1 MLNDQEREEL
11 FRPICQDM
19 MGCLFDA
26 YSCLKNE
33 NTCEQE
39 WLLKCRANTVL
50 FTLYHIASKR
60 FISADGDVYEMYLVK
75 NSTEEERFKWVKH
88 INGKDSAEKEGPF
101 KDYIDGKCEIN
112 EVFDKISDDFSKGAT
127 EICEEDNRKRNSETA
142 KTYSKI
148 SRIIACLRDYETYSD
163 KKLNEL
169 TIELSEMI
177 NGLNQE
183 SMINRFMIFYC
194 KEIQK
199 AYDHRD
205 IERLDELQKDW
216 RKHRNYVWSKIS
228 E

>member
-88 INGKDSAEKEGPF
+88 INGKDSTEKEGPF
-101 KDYIDGKCEIN
+101 KNYIDGKCEIN
-112 EVFDKISDDFSKGAT
+112 EVFDKISDDCFKEST

-169 TIELSEMI
+169 TTKLSDII
-177 NGLNQE
+177 NGLNQK

-199 AYDHRD
+199 AYEHRD
-205 IERLDELQKDW
+205 VERLGELQEDW
-216 RKHRNYVWSKIS
+216 RKHRYYVLSKIP

>member
-1 MLNDQEREEL
+1 M
-11 FRPICQDM
+11 
-19 MGCLFDA
+19 
-26 YSCLKNE
+26 
-33 NTCEQE
+33 
-39 WLLKCRANTVL
+39 
-50 FTLYHIASKR
+50 
-60 FISADGDVYEMYLVK
+60 
-75 NSTEEERFKWVKH
+75 
-88 INGKDSAEKEGPF
+88 
-101 KDYIDGKCEIN
+101 
-112 EVFDKISDDFSKGAT
+112 FDKISDDFSKGAT
-127 EICEEDNRKRNSETA
+127 DICEEDNRKRNSETA

-148 SRIIACLRDYETYSD
+148 SRIIAGLSDYETYSD

-216 RKHRNYVWSKIS
+216 RKHRNYVWSKIP